1 MMRYVLILMGLFC
14 WMGSALAT
22 IETETYDLTT
32 STFTQVSTEEAVHDV
47 RLSRHTLT
55 FKLDDPI
62 WHHTYNNSP
71 IDFVGSKVTI
81 ESITLP
87 DLATNTAN
95 LKHVPSVTLLNANG
109 EPFLDANGNP
119 LLDANGKEIKEIT
132 SNDAYTQQQI
142 QLPSVNGTHVAAIPY
157 VYKFPS
163 ALTLETGKTYT
174 LRLNPN
180 DKLTTPPLLPVFR
193 NASSQYTDADQSSV
207 RIDGGDTRYSPYLS
221 FDGQMTMKRFI
232 YELPADYELS
242 ADGTYSLKSLLDGDN
257 FTTDDTT
264 NDKQDTMVIV
274 RLKEMDTILK
284 MDHSLVNAALVVA
297 SNTPATTWTQPTA
310 EGDTEWQPAERAG
323 TVRFLDGY
331 TFTGPVEFRD
341 VKGEKDEINMIRLEY
356 ASTTTPIIP
365 RTIWAPNSFALHCDL
380 ELAAYPDMSADAEG
394 KAPSWFGRNP
404 LTIPAGRSIRI
415 VTHIDETKTK
425 PNIAYGDATSRLALA
440 VPSSTPHVLSHYR
453 ALIEENSGI
462 LRMVSPFEIPVKEGT
477 TDGTTYA
484 LRLGVDNN
492 PATAPSVQTLQSYDA
507 TTFEGS
513 LILGYGVNNN
523 AQYVQ
528 KSGTVTVGG
537 DGLILGQED
546 AAKAKYVVQDG
557 TFNGKVTFGE
567 QVHDAALMV
576 GDGDGEA
583 NSAIAEVSALLSKP
597 ANSTTNITGTAEV
610 IVERDGKLV
619 LNGDLDMTPALRRRM
634 TMNGGTLK
642 ATGATPTYT
651 FGTDFVNGG
660 GLSING
666 NVTIDASGATPRF
679 QKAAAEKAD
688 MKMEFEG
695 DNAVVVKDGF
705 TPWFTAWNTGST
717 PSDSDDYIKTP
728 SGKGFTVTDSVKPYA
743 SITTLPTESDYS
755 IVLGANLT
763 DVNNTTNAVLFSI
776 RSGDNA
782 LVLRKRANADTVE
795 VIRYNGSTP
804 TVDASYTSESLAS
817 GWHLFV
823 VAVDHDIH
831 VAMTEDEDEK
841 DIVTKT
847 ITATKVTL
855 YVDGVP
861 TAGAYPSPFVF
872 DNTATTK
879 GFQIGSGYSTT
890 AYGSTATDMQVDNC
904 YIWDRAL
911 TAGEVRALRPA
922 LTIDAISGAGTV
934 TVDGTVTINNLGYF
948 KGTIQA
954 KTPSAEEDGGSIR
967 INALHGITSD
977 ITFGYLGRRDTSVV
991 ADILALTHKEGL
1003 TPYRGTLSFD
1013 AAQYPFVDISATEEL
1028 DVYARLR
1035 IQNGQTLRI
1044 RLDQFADATILW
1056 PEQVDEA
1063 NPPKLEI
1070 VEAGAYGGELIIPH
1084 LPTIVANNLVFYH
1097 YDHNNMLVPHYQG
1110 TFTVTPNEDG
1120 AYDTFEWEYPN
1131 FAHNSAW
1138 IDAEFEGNS
1147 YNTGWMRV
1155 GKNNALLQGTG
1166 WNGDTN
1172 VTEYGSVMDSTTII
1186 GTDDNGDPIVNEDHK
1201 KFFTET
1207 RNPAGKGVKLCY
1219 RPYIE
1224 LTDLKYPK
1232 VWSAAIRLTA
1242 PRKSNTTILA
1252 LSSTCGGAYNNPNI
1266 AEGDAL
1272 ILATGPNVPA
1282 SGPIPI
1288 VLYHAIDMSIETK
1301 NVWAGDKLEEVAE
1314 ATIADISEIP
1324 HVISAVCDGKT
1335 LTVYLDGG
1343 FLTEYRLPNNWVGLA
1358 AGGLQVGQILSGSS
1372 NTGELLTLQSANPQD
1387 GGYVDYIRFYKGALT
1402 ATAMAALAEEA
1413 PPVHQGVRYIR
1424 NVTEDGLWEYPLD
1437 ETADETT
1444 KPWLKQV
1451 WNTSTQTWTDSDY
1464 HARPSEGAEIRL
1476 FVKGEHTLQINT
1488 EKDVQNGFL
1497 SANRLY
1503 SALNVLPHAEAT
1515 STPKLTLQPIGGDVT
1530 LENQTSHTWMTG
1542 KAGSDWKYGT
1552 IKFVGGGGDTIH
1564 PKAACEAEAY
1574 DNPTDALG
1582 VHGMRT
1588 VNITSGEITTG
1599 AASASVPSAVTQ
1611 TDSGSG
1617 NWKTW
1622 KQTRVLTQ
1630 TRVST
1635 RPFTGGSVAAIAKPS
1650 AGVVKFSRLS
1660 GVLVGGV
1667 KTDGVEERIETRTL
1681 TQTRTIR
1688 QKEEP
1693 TAEAWEKTSWT
1704 PAENRESRWSVWDE
1718 TGDWIT
1724 VETQGGNLVQAVLE
1738 LHADYTLIRGR
1749 GEDER
1754 DFLHLTGPIK
1764 GRGIVQG
1771 NSAIS
1776 TENAQVANAQVS
1788 DYVWVPQFTD
1798 GANWLIS
1805 DVTNSFYGANNP
1817 RGEVNGLLAEIR
1829 QVPGRLYL
1837 DLAQTVTDNGFSK
1850 QSWYRYGYPGASVSP
1865 TPVPAKEGD
1874 FAAAV
1879 SFQIRVPQGNTKQLT
1894 MDVKR
1899 NIATLNVEA
1908 ASNVT
1913 ETPTLKIHGDANK
1926 GLTIGKQLITF
1937 VRLEDIQENPAL
1949 TLAGDTLI
1957 HGHTTGTYAFKN
1969 RTWNR
1974 ALLRDS
1980 IATLEAH
1987 GDANVFKQNF
1997 ELRNTNL
2004 VIADN
2009 AILEQEGEANHLW
2022 AKSLT
2027 MDEGAIFRFHAAGA
2041 DSEANGVVFSENVK
2055 LTGKTATLHGYGQVD
2070 DPNADAGQLN
2080 LHRCNFTAAGIEG
2093 PTDQPAVLTLN
2104 SAGTERWIC
2113 YTANLVDHSTT
2124 GGTLGL
2130 TKVGTG
2136 IMAFRSPTPPSVTGP
2151 VRVEAGILRV
2161 GTKSFS
2167 DDALNAEQHLD
2178 AAIGHNGLHVAAGAS
2193 LEPNHYANPEDV
2205 IACIKG
2211 GQTLSGTGTIGGV
2224 LRLNRNAQLE
2234 DCLGMTVRKIVVD
2247 GSMVADV
2254 KVALPDSVE
2263 SGNVLFHVL
2272 DDSARAEVRRRLYAT
2287 KGTQRWDVGVNH
2299 DAGESS
2305 NVCQSHYVVYKPGV
2319 PVPEEPSDT
2328 SVENKY
2334 DPTIESILI
2343 RYYQGYNVAHLQKA
2357 DGRTM
2362 IQMIPDEQDPTKQ
2375 RVDSYYALNAAEIGN
2390 AFRCFS
2396 NIWTFAPVEGTED
2409 ESDLLMAYEFG
2420 ISDLTIRE
2428 LEDKSAEG
2436 KSSYVIVKVE
2446 VVNKLAEVFGST
2458 ILGSGNTADFQ
2469 LNTAFEF
2476 VVDEETT
2483 LTGTELASFEE
2494 TALPTA
2500 APSSH
2505 TPGVRYFAI
2514 PFTKENFPLGTTSLS
2529 VKVSL

>member
-14 WMGSALAT
+14 WMGSALAET
-22 IETETYDLTT
+22 KTETFNLTT

-62 WHHTYNNSP
+62 WHYTYNNSP

-81 ESITLP
+81 TSITLP

-95 LKHVPSVTLLNANG
+95 LKHVPNIA
-109 EPFLDANGNP
+109 
-119 LLDANGKEIKEIT
+119 LLDGETGEVIAT
-132 SNDAYTQQQI
+132 SNDAAPGTQQI

-157 VYKFPS
+157 VYTFQT
-163 ALTLETGKTYT
+163 ALTLDTSKTYT

-180 DKLTTPPLLPVFR
+180 SNLTTPPLLPVFR
-193 NASSQYTDADQSSV
+193 NASSEYTDADQSFV
-207 RIDGGDTRYSPYLS
+207 RIDGGDAHYSPYLS

-232 YELPADYELS
+232 YELS
-242 ADGTYSLKSLLDGDN
+242 A
-257 FTTDDTT
+257 T
-264 NDKQDTMVIV
+264 NDKSPHSLNKLLTDDGFSTSDDDNDDNKDTMVIV
-274 RLKEMDTILK
+274 RLKEMDTVLQ
-284 MDHSLVNAALVVA
+284 MDHSLTNAALVVA
-297 SNTPATTWTQPTA
+297 SDTPATEWTQPTA
-310 EGDTEWQPAERAG
+310 ENETEWQPAERAG
-323 TVRFLDGY
+323 TVRFLKGY
-331 TFTGPVEFRD
+331 TFKGPVDFRD
-341 VKGEKDEINMIRLEY
+341 VTGATGEIKMIRLEY
-356 ASTTTPIIP
+356 EGDGAPIIP
-365 RTIWAPNSFALHCDL
+365 RTIWAPTTFALHCDL
-380 ELAAYPDMSADAEG
+380 ELSAYPDMSADAEG
-394 KAPSWFGRNP
+394 KTPSWFGRNP

-415 VTHIDETKTK
+415 VTHIDETRTK

-484 LRLGVDNN
+484 LRLGIDNDS
-492 PATAPSVQTLQSYDA
+492 ATAPSVQTLQSYAA
-507 TTFEGS
+507 TEFKGS

-528 KSGTVTVGG
+528 KSGSVTVAGE
-537 DGLILGQED
+537 GLILGQGD

-567 QVHDAALMV
+567 QVHDAALIV
-576 GDGDGEA
+576 GDGEGEA
-583 NSAIAEVSALLSKP
+583 NSAKATVSVFKTKP
-597 ANSTTNITGTAEV
+597 DNVELNAITGTAEV
-610 IVERDGKLV
+610 IVERDGQLV

-642 ATGATPTYT
+642 AKGATPSYT

-688 MKMEFEG
+688 MKMEFE
-695 DNAVVVKDGF
+695 NNNQVVVKDGF

-717 PSDSDDYIKTP
+717 PSTYIETP
-728 SGKGFTVTDSVKPYA
+728 SGSGFTVGNGVAPYTSA
-743 SITTLPTESDYS
+743 TLPMQSDYA
-755 IVLGANLT
+755 IALGANLT
-763 DVNNTTNAVLFSI
+763 NVNTQDAVLFSI
-776 RSGDNA
+776 HSGNESQNVTLA
-782 LVLRKRANADTVE
+782 LLKNGNTVQ
-795 VIRYNGSTP
+795 VVRYVGTTP
-804 TVDASYTSESLAS
+804 TIDASYTSNTLAEN
-817 GWHLFV
+817 WHLFV
-823 VAVDHDIH
+823 VSVDHDIH
-831 VAMTEDEDEK
+831 VDVTKGEDGKEV
-841 DIVTKT
+841 VTKT

-861 TAGAYPSPFVF
+861 TEGTILSPFTF
-872 DNTATTK
+872 SANNQ
-879 GFQIGSGYSTT
+879 GFQIGAPYNSVG
-890 AYGSTATDMQVDNC
+890 YGSTATGLQVDNC

-911 TAGEVRALRPA
+911 TAGEVRALRPT
-922 LTIDAISGAGTV
+922 LTIDALSGSGNLTI
-934 TVDGTVTINNLGYF
+934 DGTVTLANIGYF

-954 KTPSAEEDGGSIR
+954 VDPSSDEALDGGSIR

-1013 AAQYPFVDISATEEL
+1013 AEQYPIVDVSQTEEL
-1028 DVYARLR
+1028 DLYARLR

-1044 RLDQFADATILW
+1044 RLDQFADGTILW
-1056 PEQVDEA
+1056 PEQVDEN

-1084 LPTIVANNLVFYH
+1084 LPDAVKQTMKFYYYGNNGILMEHKPGSWTI
-1097 YDHNNMLVPHYQG
+1097 
-1110 TFTVTPNEDG
+1110 TPNEDG

-1155 GKNNALLQGTG
+1155 GKDNALLKGTD
-1166 WNGDTN
+1166 WNGNTN
-1172 VTEYGSVMDSTTII
+1172 VNSWGSVMT
-1186 GTDDNGDPIVNEDHK
+1186 ED
-1201 KFFTET
+1201 KFFTDT

-1242 PRKSNTTILA
+1242 PRKDNTTILA
-1252 LSSTCGGAYNNPNI
+1252 LSSSCGGAYGNPNI

-1272 ILATGPNVPA
+1272 ILATGDVDENDPTK
-1282 SGPIPI
+1282 PIPI
-1288 VLYHAIDMSIETK
+1288 VLYHVIDKSIKEK
-1301 NVWAGDKLEEVAE
+1301 NVWVNDEWKVVAE

-1324 HVISAVCDGKT
+1324 HVISAVCDGTT

-1343 FLTEYRLPNNWVGLA
+1343 LLTKYTLPENWVGLA
-1358 AGGLQVGQILSGSS
+1358 AGGLQVGQVLSGSS
-1372 NTGELLTLQSANPQD
+1372 NTWPVTTLQSANPQD

-1413 PPVHQGVRYIR
+1413 PPIHQGVRYIR
-1424 NVTEDGLWEYPLD
+1424 NITQEGLAAKTESNLWED
-1437 ETADETT
+1437 ATT
-1444 KPWLKQV
+1444 EPWLKQV
-1451 WNTSTQTWTDSDY
+1451 WTNQTWTVSGS

-1476 FVKGEHTLQINT
+1476 FVKGDCTLQINT
-1488 EKDVQNGFL
+1488 EKDANNGFL

-1503 SALNVLPHAEAT
+1503 SALNVLPADAT

-1552 IKFVGGGGDTIH
+1552 IKFVGGGGDAIH
-1564 PKAACEAEAY
+1564 PTAAHEAEAY
-1574 DNPTDALG
+1574 DNPNDALG
-1582 VHGMRT
+1582 VHGQRSN
-1588 VNITSGEITTG
+1588 VQADGQITEGNVTTSYG
-1599 AASASVPSAVTQ
+1599 NT
-1611 TDSGSG
+1611 TTTKKNG
-1617 NWKTW
+1617 NWGYKTY
-1622 KQTRVLTQ
+1622 TQ
-1630 TRVST
+1630 TRTVTETQTLT
-1635 RPFTGGSVAAIAKPS
+1635 RTFTGGAVAAHLAPS
-1650 AGVVKFSRLS
+1650 AGVVQFSRLA
-1660 GVLVGGV
+1660 GILVGGV
-1667 KTDGVEERIETRTL
+1667 PKGATGTEAMTRTRTQ
-1681 TQTRTIR
+1681 TQTRTLGTTSNK
-1688 QKEEP
+1688 QP
-1693 TAEAWEKTSWT
+1693 ADDSPYWSDWSASAWS
-1704 PAENRESRWSVWDE
+1704 AWSN
-1718 TGDWIT
+1718 GDWET
-1724 VETQGGNLVQAVLE
+1724 VVDSNNNTNNETTSGELVKAILE

-1749 GEDER
+1749 EEDEV
-1754 DFLHLTGPIK
+1754 DFVHLTGPVS

-1776 TENAQVANAQVS
+1776 TGNVQAANAQVS

-1798 GANWLIS
+1798 GANWLMS

-1837 DLAQTVTDNGFSK
+1837 DLAQTVTDNGFSE
-1850 QSWYRYGYPGASVSP
+1850 QSWYRYGYPGASVYP

-1913 ETPTLKIHGDANK
+1913 ETPTLKIDGDANK

-1949 TLAGDTLI
+1949 TLAGDALI
-1957 HGHTTGTYAFKN
+1957 HGHTTGTYAFKD

-1987 GDANVFKQNF
+1987 GTNNVFKLDF

-2004 VIADN
+2004 VIADG
-2009 AILEQEGEANHLW
+2009 AILEQQGEANHLW
-2022 AKSLT
+2022 AKALT
-2027 MDEGAIFRFHAAGA
+2027 MGEGATFRFHAAGA

-2055 LTGKTATLHGYGQVD
+2055 MTGTTATLHGYGQVD
-2070 DPNADAGQLN
+2070 DANASAGQLN

-2093 PTDQPAVLTLN
+2093 PTDKAAVLTLN
-2104 SAGTERWIC
+2104 SASDEADKKERWIC
-2113 YTANLVDHSTT
+2113 YTANLVDHSAT
-2124 GGTLGL
+2124 GGKLGL
-2130 TKVGTG
+2130 TKIGTG

-2151 VRVEAGILRV
+2151 VRVEEGILRV

-2205 IACIKG
+2205 IACIPKD
-2211 GQTLSGTGTIGGV
+2211 QTLSGTGTIGGV
-2224 LRLNRNAQLE
+2224 LRLNSSAQLE
-2234 DCLGMTVRKIVVD
+2234 NCAGMTIRKMVVD
-2247 GSMVADV
+2247 GST
-2254 KVALPDSVE
+2254 LPDITVTLPTDIADRDI
-2263 SGNVLFHVL
+2263 LFHML
-2272 DDSARAEVRRRLYAT
+2272 DDSARAEVRRRFYAKT
-2287 KGTQRWDVGVNH
+2287 PDGKRWDVGVDH
-2299 DAGESS
+2299 KKGIGGHQ
-2305 NVCQSHYVVYKPGV
+2305 CQSHYVVYAPGV
-2319 PVPEEPSDT
+2319 PVPT
-2328 SVENKY
+2328 
-2334 DPTIESILI
+2334 DPTTATGNAFTDAFTTTMT
-2343 RYYQGYNVAHLQKA
+2343 RYYQGYSVSHLLSST
-2357 DGRTM
+2357 GY
-2362 IQMIPDEQDPTKQ
+2362 TKY
-2375 RVDSYYALNAAEIGN
+2375 VNDDSNHKLNASEIEN

-2396 NIWTFAPVEGTED
+2396 NIWTFDRNEAPNTATSVYLDD
-2409 ESDLLMAYEFG
+2409 EQSLLMAYEFG
-2420 ISDLTIRE
+2420 ISRMSIRDLPTTGDTPTRYLI
-2428 LEDKSAEG
+2428 
-2436 KSSYVIVKVE
+2436 VE
-2446 VVNKLAEVFGST
+2446 VQVKNTLKDVFGNVV
-2458 ILGSGNTADFQ
+2458 GAGNVADFQ
-2469 LNTAFEF
+2469 LGTDLTFTCQLSNNGTN
-2476 VVDEETT
+2476 ETT
-2483 LTGTELASFEE
+2483 AITDAVEITDFDATDLTEPTE
-2494 TALPTA
+2494 
-2500 APSSH
+2500 SSH
-2505 TPGVRYFAI
+2505 TAGVRVFAI
-2514 PFTKENFPLGTTSLS
+2514 PFSEARFPLGTSSLK
-2529 VKVSL
+2529 VKAVMPETNNDSATTASY